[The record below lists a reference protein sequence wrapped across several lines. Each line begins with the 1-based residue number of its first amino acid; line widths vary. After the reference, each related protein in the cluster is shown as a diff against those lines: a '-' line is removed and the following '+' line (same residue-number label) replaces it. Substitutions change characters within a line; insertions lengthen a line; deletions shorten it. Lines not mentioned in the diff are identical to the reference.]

1 MTISPSKK
9 ANSNPL
15 IPGVNDTIAAKPVV
29 VSDGTLGGNTINNHA
44 KDSPPVTLTEK
55 PTKYPTNEPDAE
67 HGYIAN
73 TASLTTVGEYQNQA
87 LMDMLNSD
95 DYDLNMLNSLRQPAY
110 KFRLFMTTEHELVL
124 GAKKSSI
131 TELYKTLDSIPQVT
145 IAESGVTVGFNIQE
159 VEIEQACGPGFRN
172 RSSYMTAMKMTIV
185 EPMSASMME
194 AILNASMS
202 LGIQNFAKVWYY
214 VELSFHGYNEDGS
227 INESPLKDMN
237 LINGGRWVYQV
248 AISNIAV
255 HMDEGG
261 ATYHL
266 TCVPYSMLAFE
277 DDTCGRV
284 PDVINVSGGTIKE
297 FCDDLGK
304 KLTQSWTDRYVGE
317 IYKFNFVIKEIND
330 DTEKRNP
337 GNFHLKQG
345 ETDPIRNLSL
355 KAGADKTPTGQIPRG
370 TSINDLLIFLYSHC
384 EEAQKMMLDTSTT
397 AALEDG
403 DGPSVNFNGKD
414 YRVPIVPMIE
424 ADVKITGYD
433 PVTGNYMKDITY
445 TIWSYRSYTSN
456 LCVSQFDKI
465 KKDPRVA
472 TKIAKELKDRGYL
485 KKRYEYRFT
494 GLNTEVI
501 RYDLDYNFAFSA
513 VLPKLSGWR
522 ADANDVSDHEK
533 RNESLA
539 DGASM
544 KKEKNET
551 NAKDA
556 KNLTPGQIQEKLTQI
571 NDDITSVEDQ
581 LAAIDK
587 DKNAI
592 NPKTNKP
599 YTDAERK
606 QLKQQ
611 LDKLMADRA
620 SLKQAADAARAA
632 SNKQAAQ
639 RRDEIEKSGMKN
651 VYAEDAQPG
660 KSSYAMTYI
669 QAHDEASQAS
679 GNGFIGQ
686 WHRGSSLAGAV
697 MNQLYEPVINALAS
711 ISLEIRGDP
720 FWIGYSHLERRAI
733 ISGGHTH
740 DSKSVLPNYLEGD
753 STMALIFKFPSAIG
767 DSGELIMRDDDVFN
781 GLYRVTTVKSVFSG
795 GEFRQ
800 TLQAMKLELIT
811 PILTNPQTETG
822 GTQTKTSGTVEG
834 N

>member
-9 ANSNPL
+9 ANSNPY
-15 IPGVNDTIAAKPVV
+15 IPGVNDTATVAPAAG
-29 VSDGTLGGNTINNHA
+29 DGTLGGNNINNHD
-44 KDSPPVTLTEK
+44 KDRPVTLTEK
-55 PTKYPTNEPDAE
+55 PTNYPTNEPDAA

-87 LMDMLNSD
+87 LMDMLNSN

-110 KFRLFMTTEHELVL
+110 KFRLFLTTEHDLIV
-124 GAKKSSI
+124 GAKVSNI
-131 TELYKTLDSIPQVT
+131 TEMYKTLDSIPQVT
-145 IAESGVTVGFNIQE
+145 IAESGVTAGFNIQE
-159 VEIEQACGPGFRN
+159 VEIDQACGPGFRN
-172 RSSYMTAMKMTIV
+172 RSSSMSSMKMTIV
-185 EPMSASMME
+185 EPLSASMME

-214 VELSFHGYNEDGS
+214 VELTFHGYNEDGS

-248 AISNIAV
+248 SISNIAV

-266 TCVPYSMLAFE
+266 TCIPYPMTAFE
-277 DDTCGRV
+277 DDTCGRI
-284 PDVINVSGGTIKE
+284 PDTINVSGETIKD
-297 FCDDLGK
+297 FCDDLSK
-304 KLTQSWTDRYVGE
+304 KLTQSWSDRYLGE
-317 IYKFNFVIKEIND
+317 VYKFNFDIKEIKD
-330 DTEKRNP
+330 DPRDPGTFRLTQTEN
-337 GNFHLKQG
+337 
-345 ETDPIRNLSL
+345 DPIRNLSL
-355 KAGADKTPTGQIPRG
+355 TAGDKKVPTAQISRG
-370 TSINDLLIFLYSHC
+370 LTINDVIIFLFAHC
-384 EEAQKMMLDTSTT
+384 EEAQKMMLDTAT
-397 AALEDG
+397 AASLEDG

-414 YRVPIVPMIE
+414 YRVPIVPYIE
-424 ADVKITGYD
+424 PDIKVTGYD
-433 PVTGNYMKDITY
+433 PVTGHYMKEITY
-445 TIWSYRSYTSN
+445 TIWAYRSYTSN

-472 TKIAKELKDRGYL
+472 TKIAQELKDRGYL
-485 KKRYEYRFT
+485 RKRYEYRFT

-501 RYDLDYNFAFSA
+501 RYDLDYNFAFSSI
-513 VLPKLSGWR
+513 LPKLSGWR

-533 RNESLA
+533 RNESLS

-551 NAKDA
+551 NAKSA
-556 KNLTPGQIQEKLTQI
+556 KNLSPAQIQEKLTQI
-571 NDDITSVEDQ
+571 NDKVDSTEDA
-581 LAAIDK
+581 LTKIENN
-587 DKNAI
+587 KNAI
-592 NPKTNKP
+592 NPNTDKP
-599 YTDAERK
+599 YTSAERK
-606 QLKQQ
+606 QLKAQR
-611 LDKLMADRA
+611 DKLISERQT
-620 SLKQAADAARAA
+620 LKQGATEARDA

-660 KSSYAMTYI
+660 KSSYAMTYT
-669 QAHDEASQAS
+669 QAHDEAAQAAGS
-679 GNGFIGQ
+679 GFVGQ
-686 WHRGSSLAGAV
+686 WHRGASLAGAV

-720 FWIGYSHLERRAI
+720 FWLSYSHLERRAI
-733 ISGGHTH
+733 ISGGHTT

-767 DSGELIMRDDDVFN
+767 EYGELVMRDDDVFN
-781 GLYRVTTVKSVFSG
+781 GLYRVVTVKSVFSG
-795 GEFRQ
+795 GEFKQ

-811 PILTNPQTETG
+811 PILTNPAAETG
-822 GTQTKTSGTVEG
+822 GEQTKAAGTVEG